1 MSDSTEVEL
10 HSKRLSDFHLRRIIR
25 ASKHAY
31 DTPITAY
38 LSDAFMSAKS
48 AVGIVY
54 GHVSEG
60 PHGRYADGRLL
71 RTSDILQV
79 RKEGRFWV
87 LDTMDSRYVIASFK
101 REDGRASF
109 KSFLRRVN
117 IVFIRRAFTTNDAQE
132 GGR

>member
-10 HSKRLSDFHLRRIIR
+10 HSKRLSDFNLRRIIR

-31 DTPITAY
+31 DMPITAY
-38 LSDAFMSAKS
+38 LSDVFMAAKS

-54 GHVSEG
+54 GHATEG

-71 RTSDILQV
+71 RTSDISQV

-87 LDTMDSRYVIASFK
+87 LGTVDSQYVIASFK
-101 REDGRASF
+101 RDGGRASF
-109 KSFLRRVN
+109 RGFLRGAEFSFL
-117 IVFIRRAFTTNDAQE
+117 
-132 GGR
+132 